1 MKTKQS
7 LWGKLIAS
15 GGWAVFTMLVWELV
29 EEGLESAIAYAISSA
44 TALFVAKALS
54 TLGIVLATQ
63 SIKVL
68 VKRFLYPFIKT
79 LTYKEGNDK
88 MTKIK
93 KFFSWLNA
101 NKCTIGGIALGATTV
116 ASGTGLIDISL
127 LPSLVV
133 GGFNLTPVIYYVLL
147 GILTIVV
154 SFFPETVEKFKARI
168 NAKNA
173 EKEQKAIEKVAEK
186 ELKAEQKAANQTQ
199 AEQEKAKAKENAKKQ
214 ADAEKAKAEAE
225 YRAKVDA
232 AKAKLKAEEA
242 AK

>member
-7 LWGKLIAS
+7 LWGKLVAS

-29 EEGLESAIAYAISSA
+29 EEGLESAIAYAISST

-88 MTKIK
+88 MNKIK

-101 NKCTIGGIALGATTV
+101 NKCTIGGIALGATT
-116 ASGTGLIDISL
+116 AISGAGLIDVSAFPAL
-127 LPSLVV
+127 LV
-133 GGFNLTPVIYYVLL
+133 GGFNLTPVIYYGLL
-147 GILTIVV
+147 GALTIVV
-154 SFFPETVEKFKARI
+154 SFFPETIEKFKERV
-168 NAKNA
+168 AKINA
-173 EKEQKAIEKVAEK
+173 EKEQKKIDKVAAK
-186 ELKAEQKAANQTQ
+186 ELKHDQKVANQTQ
-199 AEQEKAKAKENAKKQ
+199 AEKEKETAKKQ
-214 ADAEKAKAEAE
+214 AEEKAKLEKAKAEAE

-242 AK
+242 KK

>member
-7 LWGKLIAS
+7 LWGKLVAS

-29 EEGLESAIAYAISSA
+29 EEGLESAIAYMISSA

-88 MTKIK
+88 MNKIK

-101 NKCTIGGIALGATTV
+101 NKCTIGGIALGATT
-116 ASGTGLIDISL
+116 AISGAGLIDVSTFPAL
-127 LPSLVV
+127 LV
-133 GGFNLTPVIYYVLL
+133 GGFNLTPVIYYGLL
-147 GILTIVV
+147 GALTIVV
-154 SFFPETVEKFKARI
+154 SFFPETIEKFKERV
-168 NAKNA
+168 AKINA
-173 EKEQKAIEKVAEK
+173 EKEQNKIDKVAAK
-186 ELKAEQKAANQTQ
+186 ELKHDQKVANQTQ
-199 AEQEKAKAKENAKKQ
+199 AEKEKETAKKQ
-214 ADAEKAKAEAE
+214 AEEKAKLDKAKAEAE

-242 AK
+242 KK